1 MYHHAIVCQIISEF
15 GIKKK
20 EEIISVPSKTV
31 YKFKSLEFLR
41 VEGGFVRCIV
51 AETR

>member
-1 MYHHAIVCQIISEF
+1 MYHHDSVCQIISEF

-31 YKFKSLEFLR
+31 YKFEYDNIKGLR
-41 VEGGFVRCIV
+41 GEL
-51 AETR
+51 